1 MPTTRDPPWISMS
14 NATFPIIN
22 VLVVASPR
30 GLSVSLPGAN
40 PFNMPSESGT
50 ESAALAADPRKQ
62 DDEWC
67 QQWWLV
73 ATWRGSRIEKTWRKN
88 SWAAWVFQL
97 CKAARCVC
105 FFFQGWLSSAEEQKP
120 STKEVHCVFSW
131 FPMPFSSETC
141 GLRII
146 MCSNKIDTRVD
157 CPIYSKGTL
166 PLLQMHLCIQ
176 DGSPMMQRYW
186 NLQGFS
192 WQ

>member
-1 MPTTRDPPWISMS
+1 MS

-22 VLVVASPR
+22 VLVVSSPR

-67 QQWWLV
+67 QQWCNGGDLERFLGYFNF
-73 ATWRGSRIEKTWRKN
+73 ALESRK
-88 SWAAWVFQL
+88 V
-97 CKAARCVC
+97 CV

-120 STKEVHCVFSW
+120 STKEADTVFFMVSNAFQQWNMWATYHNVLQQDRHTSW
-131 FPMPFSSETC
+131 LSCLFKRHFAS
-141 GLRII
+141 
-146 MCSNKIDTRVD
+146 
-157 CPIYSKGTL
+157 
-166 PLLQMHLCIQ
+166 LQMHLYIQ